1 MKTLQKALND
11 YLALRR
17 SLGFKLTKN
26 ESALRKFV
34 AFLQIQSSE
43 FITTQLALDWA
54 QQPQHTSQA
63 HRAGR
68 LGMVRDFARYL
79 SATDPRTEIPAQGL
93 LPAQPQ
99 RAQPYI
105 YSKHEILMLIRHA
118 AELSSVKGM
127 RPHTY
132 SVLFGLL
139 AVTGMRVGE
148 IVALDRHDVDLYNG
162 VLTVRNGKF
171 GKTRLLP
178 VHSSTQQKLRTYAG
192 CRRKLA
198 PPHLTDSFFVSDRG
212 TRLNNNIIQQTFRKI
227 SKQIGLRRATDTHG
241 PRIHDLRHTFAV
253 QTLINWYRTGLDPEQ
268 KLPLLSVYLG
278 HAKVSDTYW
287 YLSAV
292 PELLGAL
299 STRLDNFLG
308 DLS

>member
-1 MKTLQKALND
+1 
-11 YLALRR
+11 
-17 SLGFKLTKN
+17 
-26 ESALRKFV
+26 
-34 AFLQIQSSE
+34 
-43 FITTQLALDWA
+43 
-54 QQPQHTSQA
+54 
-63 HRAGR
+63 
-68 LGMVRDFARYL
+68 
-79 SATDPRTEIPAQGL
+79 
-93 LPAQPQ
+93 
-99 RAQPYI
+99 
-105 YSKHEILMLIRHA
+105 
-118 AELSSVKGM
+118 
-127 RPHTY
+127 
-132 SVLFGLL
+132 
-139 AVTGMRVGE
+139 MRVGE

-212 TRLNNNIIQQTFRKI
+212 TRLNNNIIQHTFRKI